1 MACMRTR
8 TRAPI
13 GASRRHDVGYHLAL
27 LAGYAALTISLP
39 ESALADADSME
50 FVMPPVLQ
58 LQAAS
63 GLSNDDVHR
72 IVARDS
78 LMLSA
83 DEIALID
90 AALRNVEVAHNSMAA
105 VGGISPGPDAARN
118 NYRLDA
124 LLYFSPSSWSLWLN
138 GRHVTPSSVPSEI
151 RINAITPDYVEIV
164 ILADPVK
171 PEDRRIFTLSP
182 GQIYSAATGEVT
194 DVTSFA
200 LNVPDLAPSAAS
212 LSAANTENSEAW
224 EHARPEQLKLT
235 HEQTRQLSDLKDA
248 LGSQN

>member
-1 MACMRTR
+1 
-8 TRAPI
+8 
-13 GASRRHDVGYHLAL
+13 
-27 LAGYAALTISLP
+27 
-39 ESALADADSME
+39 
-50 FVMPPVLQ
+50 MPPVLQ

-63 GLSNDDVHR
+63 GLSNDDIHR
-72 IVARDS
+72 IIARDS
-78 LMLSA
+78 LMLSP

-90 AALRNVEVAHNSMAA
+90 TALRNAEVADGSMDT
-105 VGGISPGPDAARN
+105 VGSASSGPDAARN
-118 NYRLDA
+118 DYRLDA

-138 GRHVTPSSVPSEI
+138 GRHVTPSSVPAEI

-182 GQIYSAATGEVT
+182 GQIYTTATGDVT

-212 LSAANTENSEAW
+212 LSADSEAR

-235 HEQTRQLSDLKDA
+235 HEQTRQLRDLKDA
-248 LGSQN
+248 LGTQN